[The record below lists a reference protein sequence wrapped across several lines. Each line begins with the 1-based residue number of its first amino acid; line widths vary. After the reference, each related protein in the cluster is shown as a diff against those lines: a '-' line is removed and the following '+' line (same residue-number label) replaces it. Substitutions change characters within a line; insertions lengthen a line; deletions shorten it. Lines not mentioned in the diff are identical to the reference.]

1 MTTGAVPGPE
11 GVQVVVAHSERVT
24 LRVGDV
30 FLKVDADPARLDAEA
45 EAMAAAPIPTAPI
58 LWRKPSVIALGALP
72 GKALGRLG
80 EPSPASP
87 AAWAA
92 AGTAARTLHDTS
104 PPARPGRGADSSV
117 RAELQS
123 ECELLVAN
131 GILPADLVARNRAVA
146 EAAFR
151 PYAPAFT
158 HGDLQLTHV
167 FTEGDRVT
175 GVLDWSEAGRG
186 DPMFDLATLTLGH
199 EDRLPEVLAGYG
211 PAADRAAIRAWW
223 SLRSL
228 LNIRWLAEHGFDPF
242 APGCEVDVLKARM

>member
-1 MTTGAVPGPE
+1 M
-11 GVQVVVAHSERVT
+11 VAHSERAT

-72 GKALGRLG
+72 GAALGRLG
-80 EPSPASP
+80 APSPASP

-92 AGTAARTLHDTS
+92 AGAAVRTLHDA
-104 PPARPGRGADSSV
+104 PLPARRGRSADPSV
-117 RAELQS
+117 RAELEA

-131 GILPADLVARNRAVA
+131 GLLPAGLVARNRTVA

-151 PYAPAFT
+151 AFTPAFT
-158 HGDLQLTHV
+158 HGDLQISHV
-167 FTEGDRVT
+167 FTDGDRIT
-175 GVLDWSEAGRG
+175 GVLDWSEAGHG

-199 EDRLPEVLAGYG
+199 EDRLADLLAGYG
-211 PAADRAAIRAWW
+211 PVADPDAIRAWW

-228 LNIRWLAEHGFDPF
+228 LNVRWLAEHGFDPF
-242 APGCEVDVLKARM
+242 APGCEVDVLKARDPTAEQH

>member
-1 MTTGAVPGPE
+1 VILARVNE
-11 GVQVVVAHSERVT
+11 VQVVVAHSERAT

-30 FLKVDADPARLDAEA
+30 FLKVDSDPARLDAEA

-58 LWRKPSVIALGALP
+58 LWRQPSVIALGALP
-72 GKALGRLG
+72 GHALGVLG

-92 AGTAARTLHDTS
+92 AGAATRTLHDAP
-104 PPARPGRGADSSV
+104 PPARPGRTADAKV
-117 RAELQS
+117 RAELET

-131 GILPADLVARNRAVA
+131 GILPAALVARNREVA

-151 PYAPAFT
+151 PYTPAFT
-158 HGDLQLTHV
+158 HGDLQITHI
-167 FTEGDRVT
+167 FTAGDRVT

-199 EDRLPEVLAGYG
+199 EDHLADVLTGYG
-211 PAADRAAIRAWW
+211 PGADPAAIRAWW

-228 LNIRWLAEHGFDPF
+228 LNVRWLAEHGFDPF
-242 APGCEVDVLKARM
+242 APDCEVDVLRSRL